1 MSGAV
6 LAGNVTQPESVAGS
20 IELYLATMRESWVPR
35 APQDGRRGPALLLL
49 QALASSRLPMTAAAE
64 ILMLIDNVQL
74 RG

>member
-1 MSGAV
+1 
-6 LAGNVTQPESVAGS
+6 
-20 IELYLATMRESWVPR
+20 MRESWVPR

-64 ILMLIDNVQL
+64 ILMLIDNFQL